1 VGLYLRAGREPLANP
16 VTGTLV
22 GANHPLPAHVQRS
35 KMPDRPTDD
44 AALLAAACEGD
55 LDAFE
60 KLVREH
66 TRTVYAHALRFFG
79 DPTAAE
85 DTVQEVWIKVYRSL
99 ASFDGRAR
107 FSTWLY
113 RVTRNTCLDAVR
125 AGARRPVPVDP
136 IDAIAAPGD
145 LADEVALTASVEQ
158 AMRALAP
165 EDRDAF
171 SAVALYGLSYA
182 EVAEALRIP
191 VGTVKSRVFRA
202 RRSLAH
208 LLGYPKGGA

>member
-1 VGLYLRAGREPLANP
+1 
-16 VTGTLV
+16 
-22 GANHPLPAHVQRS
+22 
-35 KMPDRPTDD
+35 MPDRPTDD
-44 AALLAAACEGD
+44 AALLAAAREGD
-55 LDAFE
+55 LAAFE
-60 KLVREH
+60 ALVREH
-66 TRTVYAHALRFFG
+66 TRTVFAHALRFFG
-79 DPTAAE
+79 DQTAAE

-99 ASFDGRAR
+99 GSFDGRAK

-113 RVTRNTCLDAVR
+113 RVTRNTCLDSVR
-125 AGARRPVPVDP
+125 AGARRPIPVDP

-145 LADEVALTASVEQ
+145 LADEVALTVSVEA

-171 SAVALYGLSYA
+171 SAVALFGLTYA
-182 EVAEALRIP
+182 EVAETLQIP

-208 LLGYPKGGA
+208 LLDFPKAGV

>member
-1 VGLYLRAGREPLANP
+1 
-16 VTGTLV
+16 
-22 GANHPLPAHVQRS
+22 
-35 KMPDRPTDD
+35 MPDRPTDD
-44 AALLAAACEGD
+44 AALLAAAKDGD

-60 KLVREH
+60 ALVRAH
-66 TRTVYAHALRFFG
+66 TRVVYAHALRFFG
-79 DPTAAE
+79 DPSAAE

-99 ASFDGRAR
+99 ADFDGRAR

-113 RVTRNTCLDAVR
+113 RVTRNTCLDQVR

-136 IDAIAAPGD
+136 FDTIAVPGD

-158 AMRALAP
+158 AMRALSP

-171 SAVALYGLSYA
+171 SAVALYGLTYA
-182 EVAEALRIP
+182 EVAEILKVP

-208 LLGYPKGGA
+208 FLGMREDGE